1 MCASGPTGIPRAKRS
16 SSESSPGFFSVR
28 RVSNSYKIT
37 KQKKAKTDGE
47 KKRQKPVAS
56 SRLRPNLALVVKVA
70 MNRHLGLGL
79 PAEEGI
85 MKFLIVDINFAH
97 LWSRLERGDSQ

>member
-1 MCASGPTGIPRAKRS
+1 
-16 SSESSPGFFSVR
+16 
-28 RVSNSYKIT
+28 
-37 KQKKAKTDGE
+37 
-47 KKRQKPVAS
+47 
-56 SRLRPNLALVVKVA
+56 